1 MPAWL
6 ASISPR
12 FDVRARSSA
21 EAWPHLGRNVRCPSL
36 AGIGMGTRDERDVS
50 PPGTSASAENSSTT
64 GASVRQAEDRGR
76 RSSACHGLP
85 LPTTL
90 TEAIEAEREQLLQVQ
105 AMARCLY
112 QVLLYSD
119 DDDGAMHA
127 DVVQV
132 MARLVRET
140 VSRLEGVK
148 ERFGQRSA

>member
-1 MPAWL
+1 
-6 ASISPR
+6 
-12 FDVRARSSA
+12 
-21 EAWPHLGRNVRCPSL
+21 
-36 AGIGMGTRDERDVS
+36 MGTRDERDASHPTPSASEENPSNAGAS
-50 PPGTSASAENSSTT
+50 PPKVPGPS
-64 GASVRQAEDRGR
+64 R
-76 RSSACHGLP
+76 RSSTFPAHTLP
-85 LPTTL
+85 NTL
-90 TEAIEAEREQLLQVQ
+90 AEAIEAEREQLLQVQ

>member
-1 MPAWL
+1 MRIFQ
-6 ASISPR
+6 SVFSGSPNCR
-12 FDVRARSSA
+12 PQKF
-21 EAWPHLGRNVRCPSL
+21 
-36 AGIGMGTRDERDVS
+36 
-50 PPGTSASAENSSTT
+50 
-64 GASVRQAEDRGR
+64 DRGP
-76 RSSACHGLP
+76 RSG
-85 LPTTL
+85 
-90 TEAIEAEREQLLQVQ
+90 QL